1 MKNPINW
8 ELWRSFLAVLRE
20 GNLSR
25 AARQLGLTQPT
36 VGRHIDELE
45 HALGVSLFTRS
56 PKGLAPTDAGLELRP
71 HAQAMASSAE
81 ALLRAASGGASE
93 ARGVVRVTASEIFAV
108 EILPKIF
115 ADFRA
120 RYPKVTIEL
129 SVTNVTQNLLER
141 EADIA
146 VRLPRP
152 TQGAVIA
159 KQVGKIR
166 FGLFAHRD
174 YLRRHGTPQTME
186 QLLDHTLIGFDKSG
200 AALPALPAVLR
211 DLPSPITWDAF
222 AFRSDSA
229 LAQIAMVRAG
239 YGIGRGGDI
248 ATHFYPDIVPVLAGK
263 YSAELDLWVAMH
275 EDARHSRRVRLL
287 FDHLVTSL
295 SALCRK
301 SSPRSRAG
309 ARKARSERT
318 QP

>member
-1 MKNPINW
+1 MKNDVGW

-45 HALGVSLFTRS
+45 RALGLSLFTRS
-56 PKGLAPTDAGLELRP
+56 PRGLAPTDAGLELRP
-71 HAQAMASSAE
+71 HAQAMAGAAD
-81 ALLRAASGGASE
+81 ALLRAASGGASGT
-93 ARGVVRVTASEIFAV
+93 RGVVRVTTSEIFAV

-115 ADFRA
+115 AAFRA
-120 RYPKVTIEL
+120 RYPQVAIEL

-152 TQGAVIA
+152 TQGALVA
-159 KQVGKIR
+159 RQVGKIR

-186 QLLDHTLIGFDKSG
+186 QLLDHTLIGFDKG
-200 AALPALPAVLR
+200 AALPALPALPPFLR
-211 DLPSPITWDAF
+211 DIPSPLTRDSF

-229 LAQIAMVRAG
+229 LAQVAMVRAG

-248 ATHFYPDIVPVLAGK
+248 AAQFYPDIVPVLAGK
-263 YSAELDLWVAMH
+263 YGAELDLWVAMH
-275 EDARHSRRVRLL
+275 EDARNSRRVRLV
-287 FDHLVTSL
+287 FDHLVKSL
-295 SALCRK
+295 TALCAK
-301 SSPRSRAG
+301 SRRIA
-309 ARKARSERT
+309 ARKAARSR
-318 QP
+318 

>member
-1 MKNPINW
+1 MENPVGW

-45 HALGVSLFTRS
+45 RALGLSLFTRS
-56 PKGLAPTDAGLELRP
+56 PRGLAPTDAGVEMRP
-71 HAQAMASSAE
+71 HAQAMAAAAE
-81 ALLRAASGGASE
+81 ALLRTASGGASE
-93 ARGVVRVTASEIFAV
+93 TRGVVRVTTSEIFAV

-120 RYPKVTIEL
+120 RYPEVTIEL

-152 TQGAVIA
+152 TQGALVA
-159 KQVGKIR
+159 RQVGKIR

-174 YLRRHGTPQTME
+174 YLRRHGTPRTME
-186 QLLDHTLIGFDKSG
+186 QLLDHTLIGFDKGG
-200 AALPALPAVLR
+200 AGLPALPAPLR
-211 DLPSPITWDAF
+211 EIPHPVTWDSF

-229 LAQIAMVRAG
+229 LAQVAMVRAG

-248 ATHFYPDIVPVLAGK
+248 AAYSTPDIVPVLADK
-263 YSAELDLWVAMH
+263 YGAEVDLWVAMH
-275 EDARHSRRVRLL
+275 EDARNSRRVRLV
-287 FDHLVTSL
+287 FDHLVKSL
-295 SALCRK
+295 TALCAKGRRTAARK
-301 SSPRSRAG
+301 SRSH
-309 ARKARSERT
+309 
-318 QP
+318 

>member
-1 MKNPINW
+1 MKNDVGW
-8 ELWRSFLAVLRE
+8 EWWRSFLVVLRE

-45 HALGVSLFTRS
+45 RALGVSLFTRS
-56 PKGLAPTDAGLELRP
+56 PKGLAPTDAGLELRS
-71 HAQAMASSAE
+71 HAQAMAGAAE

-93 ARGVVRVTASEIFAV
+93 TRGVVRVTASEIV
-108 EILPKIF
+108 GIEILPKIF

-120 RYPKVTIEL
+120 KYPQVTIEL
-129 SVTNVTQNLLER
+129 CVTNVTQNLLER

-146 VRLPRP
+146 IRLPRP
-152 TQGAVIA
+152 TQGALIA

-186 QLLDHTLIGFDKSG
+186 QLLGHTLIGFDKGGG
-200 AALPALPAVLR
+200 AMPALPAPLR
-211 DLPSPITWDAF
+211 DIPSPLTRDSF

-229 LAQIAMVRAG
+229 LAQVAMVSAG

-248 ATHFYPDIVPVLAGK
+248 ATLYYPDIVPVLAGK
-263 YSAELDLWVAMH
+263 YSAEVDLWVAMH
-275 EDARHSRRVRLL
+275 EDARNSRRVRLV
-287 FDHLVTSL
+287 FDHLVASL
-295 SALCRK
+295 TALCAKSRRTAARK
-301 SSPRSRAG
+301 TARSR
-309 ARKARSERT
+309 
-318 QP
+318 